1 MANEIAKVTAQI
13 IYSLYNNGDL
23 DKAVLASLRHAVT
36 IKDHRAENVWPIM
49 FSKMAASDISSD
61 PQGRETRQET
71 AIYTALRCFA
81 IYQQGLTQLS
91 YASSNQVSTE
101 DKGQQLFVALA
112 DLRKNQDKQAALDRR
127 IQNLLSSTNI
137 DSVTKSVTQ
146 LVRILKSADRN
157 LLLDFSQLAQDL
169 FFFQMGYEYSRQVF
183 LKWGR
188 QYYWQSVSTN

>member
-13 IYSLYNNGDL
+13 IYSLYNNGNL

-36 IKDHRAENVWPIM
+36 IKDNRAENVWPIM

-81 IYQQGLTQLS
+81 IYQQGLTELS
-91 YASSNQVSTE
+91 YASSNQVNAE

-137 DSVTKSVTQ
+137 DSVAKSVTQ

-157 LLLDFSQLAQDL
+157 LLLDHFTYVRKAFVKASD
-169 FFFQMGYEYSRQVF
+169 GEYSDY
-183 LKWGR
+183 
-188 QYYWQSVSTN
+188 QYLYKI

>member
-13 IYSLYNNGDL
+13 IYSLYNNGNL

-49 FSKMAASDISSD
+49 FSKMAASGISSD

-91 YASSNQVSTE
+91 YASSNQVSAE

-137 DSVTKSVTQ
+137 DSV
-146 LVRILKSADRN
+146 A
-157 LLLDFSQLAQDL
+157 
-169 FFFQMGYEYSRQVF
+169 
-183 LKWGR
+183 
-188 QYYWQSVSTN
+188 

>member
-1 MANEIAKVTAQI
+1 M
-13 IYSLYNNGDL
+13 
-23 DKAVLASLRHAVT
+23 
-36 IKDHRAENVWPIM
+36 
-49 FSKMAASDISSD
+49 
-61 PQGRETRQET
+61 
-71 AIYTALRCFA
+71 
-81 IYQQGLTQLS
+81 S
-91 YASSNQVSTE
+91 YASSNQVNAE

-137 DSVTKSVTQ
+137 DSVAKSVTQ

-157 LLLDFSQLAQDL
+157 LLLDFPQLAQDL